1 MDMRLLIVEDDALL
15 GGGLCAAL
23 GKSGF
28 KVTWVR
34 DGVAALD
41 LLQTQEFAALV
52 LDIGLPGMNGFEVLR
67 KVRQHGPS
75 MPVLIL
81 SARDATGDKVQGFEG
96 GADDYVVKTADLEEL
111 IARLR
116 ALIRR
121 SGHGLGVLRVGELV
135 LNLDTRGVTHRGISV
150 SVSRREFDL
159 LRIMMEA
166 TGRVLTRSQLEQSLY
181 GWTRSVDSNA
191 VEVHIHNLRN
201 KLGSTAFKT
210 VRGVGYMLA
219 RPEA

>member
-1 MDMRLLIVEDDALL
+1 MRLLLVEDDALL

-28 KVTWVR
+28 VVNWVR
-34 DGVAALD
+34 DGQAALD
-41 LLQTQEFAALV
+41 LLQTQEFTALV
-52 LDIGLPGMNGFEVLR
+52 LDIGLPGMDGFEVLR
-67 KVRQHGPS
+67 RVRSLGSS

-81 SARDATGDKVQGFEG
+81 TARDATGDKVQGLEG

-116 ALIRR
+116 ALVRR
-121 SGHGLGVLRVGELV
+121 SGQGFGVLRVGDLV
-135 LNLDTRGVTHRGISV
+135 LHIDTRVVTHRGV
-150 SVSRREFDL
+150 PVNVSRREFDL

-166 TGRVLTRSQLEQSLY
+166 TGRVLTRSHLEQSLY
-181 GWTRSVDSNA
+181 GWTRSVDSNT
-191 VEVHIHNLRN
+191 VEVHIHNLRS
-201 KLGSTAFKT
+201 KLGSSAFKT

-219 RPEA
+219 RPDV

>member
-1 MDMRLLIVEDDALL
+1 MQLLIVEDDALL
-15 GGGLCAAL
+15 GGGLRAAL
-23 GKSGF
+23 SKSGF
-28 KVTWVR
+28 KVTWVK
-34 DGVAALD
+34 DGQAAFD
-41 LLQTQEFAALV
+41 LLQTQEFSAMV

-67 KVRQHGPS
+67 KVRGFGS
-75 MPVLIL
+75 SVPVLIL
-81 SARDATGDKVQGFEG
+81 TARDATGDKVQGFEV
-96 GADDYVVKTADLEEL
+96 GADDYVVKTAELEEL

-121 SGHGLGVLRVGELV
+121 SGRGLGVLRVGELQ
-135 LNLDTRGVTHRGISV
+135 LNLDSRNVTHRGNPV
-150 SVSRREFDL
+150 NVSRREFDL

-181 GWTRSVDSNA
+181 GWSRGVDSNA

-201 KLGSTAFKT
+201 KLGSAAFKT